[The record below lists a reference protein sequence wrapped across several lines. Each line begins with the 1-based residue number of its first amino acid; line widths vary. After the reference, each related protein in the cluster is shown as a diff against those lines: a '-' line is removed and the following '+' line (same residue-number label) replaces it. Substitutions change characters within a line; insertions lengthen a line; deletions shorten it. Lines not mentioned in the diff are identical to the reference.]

1 MNGITR
7 FWRRISDGMAIEELW
22 QQLRRD
28 TTSSYQLYARDAQ
41 VALSQ
46 QTARKRRRGSVIE
59 FLWAIVLKMSP
70 PRRIVLL
77 AAVVM
82 LFTTWL
88 PVGVLLVLGLLALE
102 VADRVAMKRDLE
114 IAREIQTWM
123 LPKEPPMMPAGTVA
137 FANMPANTVSGDFY
151 DAFYRADQLSLLLT
165 VADVAG
171 KGLPAAML
179 MATFQA
185 SLRTLAG
192 EGVPLAELTPALNR
206 YACGASAG
214 GTRFTTAV
222 VAEFEP
228 ASGRLRYSNA
238 GHNPPLLL
246 RASGEVERLELGGVP
261 LGILPD
267 ASFACAET
275 ALAAG
280 DVLLIFSDGVTESFS
295 EAGEEYGEARLIA
308 SLRRAQALPA
318 LALLNTLL
326 ADCSYFRGGA
336 RQQDDL
342 TCLVLKLG

>member
-1 MNGITR
+1 MKR
-7 FWRRISDGMAIEELW
+7 FWHRISDGIAIEELW
-22 QQLRRD
+22 RQLRRD

-41 VALSQ
+41 VALSRQ
-46 QTARKRRRGSVIE
+46 VTRKRHRGSVVE

-70 PRRIVLL
+70 PRRVVLL
-77 AAVVM
+77 VAVVL

-88 PVGVLLVLGLLALE
+88 PVGVLLILGLLALE

-123 LPKEPPMMPAGTVA
+123 LPKEAPALPGAAIA
-137 FANMPANTVSGDFY
+137 FANLPANTVSGDFY

-192 EGVPLAELTPALNR
+192 EGVPLADLTPALNR

-246 RASGEVERLELGGVP
+246 RSNGLIERLELGGVP
-261 LGILPD
+261 LGILSEAGFD
-267 ASFACAET
+267 CAET
-275 ALAAG
+275 VLAPG
-280 DVLLIFSDGVTESFS
+280 DVLVIFSDGMTESFS
-295 EAGEEYGEARLIA
+295 ETGEEYGEARLIA
-308 SLRRAQALPA
+308 SLQRARALTAIP
-318 LALLNTLL
+318 LLNSLL
-326 ADCSYFRGGA
+326 ADCSSFRGGA

-342 TCLVLKLG
+342 TCLVLKLA